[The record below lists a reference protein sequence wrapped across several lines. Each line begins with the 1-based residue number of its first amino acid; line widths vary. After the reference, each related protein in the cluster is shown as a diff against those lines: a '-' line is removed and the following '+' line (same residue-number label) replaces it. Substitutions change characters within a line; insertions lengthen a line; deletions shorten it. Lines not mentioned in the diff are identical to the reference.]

1 MVIIKSE
8 DEIEK
13 MRKAGKILAEILHT
27 LQKHIRPNITTVAL
41 DEVAEN
47 EFQKRGVIS
56 AFKGY
61 RGFPAHICTSVNEEV
76 VHGIPGE
83 RTLIEGDIVSI
94 DIGIKS
100 NDCYVDMAFT
110 YPVGKIQSK
119 LKQCIDITRESL
131 MKGIK
136 QARIDNTI
144 SDISYAIQTHAESSG
159 LSVVRDFVGH
169 GIGKNLHEE
178 PQIPN
183 FGRPHEGV
191 SIEKGM
197 VFAIEPMLNLGTWE
211 VDILDNGWTAATKDL
226 KPAFHF
232 EHTIAVLKDGPQIL
246 TQ

>member
-1 MVIIKSE
+1 MIIIKGE
-8 DEIEK
+8 EEIKK
-13 MRKAGKILAEILHT
+13 MRKAGSILAKIARV
-27 LQKHIRPNITTVAL
+27 LQKHVRPRVSTAAL
-41 DEVAEN
+41 DEVARE
-47 EFQKRGVIS
+47 EFARHGVVS

-83 RTLIEGDIVSI
+83 RTLNDGDIVSI
-94 DIGIKS
+94 DLGIKS
-100 NDCYVDMAFT
+100 DGYYVDMAFT
-110 YPVGKIQSK
+110 HPVGRVPSA
-119 LKQCIDITRESL
+119 LKKYIAITRESL

-136 QARIDNTI
+136 QARADNRI
-144 SDISYAIQTHAESSG
+144 SDISHAIQEHAEANG

-169 GIGKNLHEE
+169 GIGKDLHED

-183 FGRPHEGV
+183 FGRPHEGAG
-191 SIEKGM
+191 IREGM

-211 VDILDNGWTAATKDL
+211 VDILDNGWTAVTRDR

-232 EHTIAVLKDGPQIL
+232 EHTVAVLENGPHIL